1 MPDTQLAGFSDC
13 SDGRIEADSCRPE
26 PPQSG
31 GHSGQVPPIEA
42 STSRIS
48 ATTSSGVTPDG

>member
-1 MPDTQLAGFSDC
+1 MPDAQLAGFSDC
-13 SDGRIEADSCRPE
+13 SDGRIEADSRRSE

-31 GHSGQVPPIEA
+31 GHSRQESPIEA

-48 ATTSSGVTPDG
+48 ATASSGVTPDG